1 VLLGWGLSLTPDPY
15 MIWHSDADVPG
26 GFNMIGYHSKTTDH
40 LIETMENSTDP
51 EAIATLQRQIFAQ
64 IVGDN
69 PYLFLVIPNEITV
82 YTKAIKGIQPSI
94 NGIWEGYINWEKK

>member
-1 VLLGWGLSLTPDPY
+1 
-15 MIWHSDADVPG
+15 
-26 GFNMIGYHSKTTDH
+26 
-40 LIETMENSTDP
+40 
-51 EAIATLQRQIFAQ
+51 
-64 IVGDN
+64 VGDN